1 MKHDRRS
8 FIESTGSAI
17 GAATVL
23 GGVGTAAASGS
34 YTNHYY
40 SGFDYWKYVPDGVG
54 ASDPLVVTGRTRGE

>member
-1 MKHDRRS
+1 MNYDRRTFLKS
-8 FIESTGSAI
+8 AGSAV

-23 GGVGTAAASGS
+23 GSAGTAAASGS

-54 ASDPLVVTGRTRGE
+54 AGDPSW